1 MNVLWESFVG
11 DVCLTHTPSVS
22 VQDFPDASWDA
33 RCICVQSN
41 SLYSVHCKR
50 RFVLL
55 LLFYLVTLCFL
66 VCLWNLLAICEW
78 ILFRHHIFF
87 QVLHRSLSCLS
98 SVLCHGFSL
107 AFSSILFS
115 PPHLWL
121 FFPSS
126 ISLSAC
132 SSIYECLCGGV
143 REWWAFQTQ
152 RWAHFSQHTSQ
163 TISALSAPLDSE
175 IPKNNKKEGIL
186 LACPQADFR
195 NATVS
200 DDICIYLINLHL
212 MKLDAFIQSN
222 FHCINAL
229 MRFWGSPMTS

>member
-1 MNVLWESFVG
+1 MNVLWGSFVG
-11 DVCLTHTPSVS
+11 GVCLTHTPSAS
-22 VQDFPDASWDA
+22 LQDFPDASWDA
-33 RCICVQSN
+33 LCICVQSN

-78 ILFRHHIFF
+78 ILFIHHFFF
-87 QVLHRSLSCLS
+87 QVLPPISLSVS
-98 SVLCHGFSL
+98 
-107 AFSSILFS
+107 ALFCVMAS
-115 PPHLWL
+115 HWPFLVFCFLPHISDS

-152 RWAHFSQHTSQ
+152 RWAHFSQLTSQ

-175 IPKNNKKEGIL
+175 IPKNNKKKGFSSPAHRRISGMPL
-186 LACPQADFR
+186 LVMTF
-195 NATVS
+195 
-200 DDICIYLINLHL
+200 
-212 MKLDAFIQSN
+212 AF
-222 FHCINAL
+222 
-229 MRFWGSPMTS
+229 TD